1 MDIEKNY
8 AVFTK
13 YLRVYVP
20 EDGIDSLIKWLDSTD
35 MKNAPASTKY
45 HYCCEGGLVAH
56 SLNVFNNLMKLMQ
69 GIYGKDFEGCPYSKS
84 TLAKVSLLH
93 DISKA
98 DMYMTTYRNVK
109 DENDKW
115 HKVSGYAVRDESE
128 RLLYGN
134 NGMNAVYLI
143 KKHINLS
150 YEEEMAILYH
160 RGHNATDGF
169 VDEKRVMSVFK
180 TIPLAFWLYVADMKA
195 ICVDETGDKE

>member
-8 AVFTK
+8 ALFKK
-13 YLRVYVP
+13 YIKVYVGDESVP
-20 EDGIDSLIKWLDSTD
+20 LLEWLDTTD
-35 MKNAPASTKY
+35 MKTAPASTKY
-45 HYCCEGGLVAH
+45 HNCVEGGLVAH

-69 GIYGKDFEGCPYSKS
+69 GLYGNDFEGCPYSKA

-98 DMYMTTYRNVK
+98 DLYMTTYRNVK

-115 HKVSGYAVRDESE
+115 HKVSGYAVKEESE

-134 NGMNAVYLI
+134 NGMNSVYLI
-143 KKHINLS
+143 KQYLTLT
-150 YEEEMAILYH
+150 YDEEIAILYH

-180 TIPLAFWLYVADMKA
+180 KIPLAFWLYVADMKA
-195 ICVDETGDKE
+195 ICCDEVMSNE